1 MEREKMTEEMA
12 RDIHNAKKASD
23 YHCYEDE
30 YTDCKKCKLL
40 KYAENKMCQEAY
52 EACWL
57 IEDGYR
63 KIPEGAVVLTRKEY
77 NKVICGIMDKHNV
90 SEDQRIFITLLSI
103 ELEKYIFKGVE
114 K

>member
-1 MEREKMTEEMA
+1 MEREKMIEEM
-12 RDIHNAKKASD
+12 RDKRASELVNDMICKVDHCDKAES
-23 YHCYEDE
+23 C
-30 YTDCKKCKLL
+30 TICK
-40 KYAENKMCQEAY
+40 AEHLTGLGWQ
-52 EACWL
+52 
-57 IEDGYR
+57 
-63 KIPEGAVVLTRKEY
+63 KIPEGAVVLTREEY